1 MKIAGK
7 TFSEYL
13 AVSKSFWISLFIIMI
28 LMVFIRLSTHV
39 PAWIQTLL
47 SVSGSA
53 VLIGAGWTSVKRYGF
68 DLRQVAIVALFL
80 SLAVHWSLPI
90 FHSAGEVICLI
101 FINSSIYT
109 IMTIFGGLLAK
120 LSSR

>member
-7 TFSEYL
+7 TFYEYL
-13 AVSKSFWISLFIIMI
+13 AVLKSFWISLFIIMI
-28 LMVFIRLSTHV
+28 LMVFIRLSTRV
-39 PAWIQTLL
+39 PVWIQTLL
-47 SVSGSA
+47 SVSGSV
-53 VLIGAGWTSVKRYGF
+53 VLIRAGWASVKRYGF

-90 FHSAGEVICLI
+90 FHSAREVIYLI
-101 FINSSIYT
+101 FINSSVYT

-120 LSSR
+120 MSAR